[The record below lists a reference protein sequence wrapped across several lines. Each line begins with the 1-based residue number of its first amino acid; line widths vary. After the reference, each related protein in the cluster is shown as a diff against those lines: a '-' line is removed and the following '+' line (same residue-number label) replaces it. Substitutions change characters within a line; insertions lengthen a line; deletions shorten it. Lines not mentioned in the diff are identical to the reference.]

1 RNHNLSA
8 TLKIASTIKS
18 VGESKT
24 CKQNHTLTKM
34 SPTSSPLIFKVNRCE
49 PELVRPARPTPH
61 ETKLL
66 SDIDDQ
72 EVLRYHFPM
81 IQFYQNNPT
90 IHGKDPAAVIRRA
103 VAETLVYY
111 YPLAG
116 RLREVRPKGRKLV
129 VDCTGEG
136 VLFIEADVD
145 VRLSEFGEIR
155 PPFAC
160 VEELLFDVPGSSAVV
175 DSPLLLIQVTRLQ
188 CGGFIVAFRIQHC
201 MSDAAGLIQFMSAVA
216 EIARGAT
223 TAPTVTPVWER
234 HILTARSPP
243 RVTCTHEEYKR
254 LPTTYD
260 PKADM
265 MTSASFLFGPTE
277 ITALRHCVHTPT
289 RASRFEILAACLWKC
304 RTAALEPDDPNQ
316 EMRMILPVNSRG
328 RLVNPPLPKGYYGNA
343 QALPV
348 AVAPAHELCQKP
360 LAYALDLVRK
370 AKSKVK
376 DEYMKSVADLMV
388 IEGARRP
395 DVMMTKWTCIL
406 SDVTHAGFEKVD
418 FGWGEAVYGG
428 PIGPDPARVT
438 NFCMLAGSNKE
449 GIVLISSL
457 PVVAMER
464 FVKELESMLH
474 GPLVDKKF
482 SYILAAL

>member
-1 RNHNLSA
+1 
-8 TLKIASTIKS
+8 
-18 VGESKT
+18 
-24 CKQNHTLTKM
+24 
-34 SPTSSPLIFKVNRCE
+34 
-49 PELVRPARPTPH
+49 
-61 ETKLL
+61 
-66 SDIDDQ
+66 
-72 EVLRYHFPM
+72 
-81 IQFYQNNPT
+81 
-90 IHGKDPAAVIRRA
+90 
-103 VAETLVYY
+103 
-111 YPLAG
+111 
-116 RLREVRPKGRKLV
+116 
-129 VDCTGEG
+129 
-136 VLFIEADVD
+136 
-145 VRLSEFGEIR
+145 
-155 PPFAC
+155 
-160 VEELLFDVPGSSAVV
+160 
-175 DSPLLLIQVTRLQ
+175 
-188 CGGFIVAFRIQHC
+188 
-201 MSDAAGLIQFMSAVA
+201 
-216 EIARGAT
+216 
-223 TAPTVTPVWER
+223 
-234 HILTARSPP
+234 
-243 RVTCTHEEYKR
+243 
-254 LPTTYD
+254 
-260 PKADM
+260 

-360 LAYALDLVRK
+360 LAYALDL
-370 AKSKVK
+370 
-376 DEYMKSVADLMV
+376 
-388 IEGARRP
+388 
-395 DVMMTKWTCIL
+395 
-406 SDVTHAGFEKVD
+406 
-418 FGWGEAVYGG
+418 G

>member
-1 RNHNLSA
+1 
-8 TLKIASTIKS
+8 
-18 VGESKT
+18 
-24 CKQNHTLTKM
+24 M

-175 DSPLLLIQVTRLQ
+175 DSPL
-188 CGGFIVAFRIQHC
+188 
-201 MSDAAGLIQFMSAVA
+201 
-216 EIARGAT
+216 
-223 TAPTVTPVWER
+223 
-234 HILTARSPP
+234 
-243 RVTCTHEEYKR
+243 
-254 LPTTYD
+254 
-260 PKADM
+260 
-265 MTSASFLFGPTE
+265 
-277 ITALRHCVHTPT
+277 
-289 RASRFEILAACLWKC
+289 FEILAACLWKC